1 MKLRPDLYLEP
12 KWLRYWH
19 YLRCTLHSKMLAASP
34 NLMLMANHQNNPAS
48 AVKSLQC
55 RGRNSLHRPSNS
67 CSTELRRMQSQH
79 TLPLVR
85 VTLTHEQP
93 WLSSAISSPRR
104 GRSALGGEVTF
115 TMSLGKSDPGRTRT
129 YNPRLRRPM
138 PYPLGHRTCAGAELE
153 TETRHCHLATIQS
166 LQLIR
171 APCPAANFSTDGLAQ
186 KQFAVFGT
194 AALHVCAS
202 SETPRH
208 DSNKQAYPTTQQ
220 WQINLS
226 QLLTSG
232 FPHKKLT
239 AP

>member
-1 MKLRPDLYLEP
+1 
-12 KWLRYWH
+12 
-19 YLRCTLHSKMLAASP
+19 
-34 NLMLMANHQNNPAS
+34 
-48 AVKSLQC
+48 
-55 RGRNSLHRPSNS
+55 
-67 CSTELRRMQSQH
+67 
-79 TLPLVR
+79 
-85 VTLTHEQP
+85 
-93 WLSSAISSPRR
+93 
-104 GRSALGGEVTF
+104 
-115 TMSLGKSDPGRTRT
+115 MSLGKSDPGRTRT

-138 PYPLGHRTCAGAELE
+138 PYPLGAGQGRARAEPKQGQGRPGQARAGQVGGRGQGAGGRAGQGAGQRAGQGAGQGGGQRSHRTCAGAELE
-153 TETRHCHLATIQS
+153 TERRHCHLATIQS

-232 FPHKKLT
+232 LPHKKLT